1 MFILY
6 NMLQF
11 LFLVVFF
18 PFIAVFVLCSPKYRD
33 RVPARLGF
41 GLKEKIKAISTS
53 NNKTPVFWLHALSVG
68 ETTSS
73 EPLIRG
79 LRKKYPNCKIIFSV
93 TTKSGKGVADLRL
106 SHQVDAVID
115 GPLDILPVVLYF
127 HAQIQPDLFVLVET
141 DFWPNNLLL
150 LKHKDIPTILVNGR
164 VSEKSIVG
172 YRRMPFFFGPMFQSL
187 TALCMQT
194 ANDKKKI
201 ESLGLPPQRVLTLGN
216 LKFDTPELFFKKE
229 GVELERH
236 LPSNRI
242 IFICGSTH
250 PGEEEQ
256 LIESYLQTR
265 TEFPEIFLIIAPR
278 NVQRGQEIKEIASAH
293 SLTVSMRT
301 ESTHKLAQ
309 ISPDIFI
316 LDTIGEL
323 AACYS
328 LAQIAFVGGSL
339 VSKGGHNPIEP
350 ASMGIPVLFGPHM
363 EDFSEIAHSLMECS
377 GGTTIENGDELS
389 QRLKEYLKSP
399 EKRESNGLSAKQFV
413 DSYKGVIDKH
423 LQLIQ
428 TLL

>member
-18 PFIAVFVLCSPKYRD
+18 PFIAIFVLCSPKYRD
-33 RVPARLGF
+33 RIPARLGF
-41 GLKEKIKAISTS
+41 GLRKKIEFDSTSKEKS
-53 NNKTPVFWLHALSVG
+53 PVFWLHALSVG

-79 LRKKYPNCKIIFSV
+79 LKKRFPNCKIIFSV

-106 SHQVDAVID
+106 THQVDAVID

-127 HAQIQPDLFVLVET
+127 HAKIQPDLFVLVET

-150 LKHKDIPTILVNGR
+150 LKNKSIPTILVNGR

-187 TALCMQT
+187 TTLCMQT
-194 ANDKKKI
+194 TNDKKKI
-201 ESLGLPPQRVLTLGN
+201 ESIGLPPQKVLTLGN
-216 LKFDTPELFFKKE
+216 LKFDTPDLYFKKE
-229 GVELERH
+229 GVELEH
-236 LPSNRI
+236 YLPQNRV

-250 PGEEEQ
+250 PGEEEL
-256 LIESYLQTR
+256 LISSYLR
-265 TEFPEIFLIIAPR
+265 VREEFPEIFLILAPR
-278 NVQRGQEIKEIASAH
+278 NVKRAQEIKDIASTH
-293 SLTVSMRT
+293 SLVVSMRT
-301 ESTHKLAQ
+301 EPQQS
-309 ISPDIFI
+309 SSDIFI
-316 LDTIGEL
+316 LNTIGEL

-328 LAQIAFVGGSL
+328 LAKIAFVGGSL

-350 ASMGIPVLFGPHM
+350 ASMGMPVLFGPHM
-363 EDFSEIAHSLMECS
+363 EDFSEIAQSLMDCD
-377 GGTTIENGDELS
+377 GGKAVQNEDELV
-389 QRLKEYLKSP
+389 QTLKSLLNSP
-399 EKRESNGLSAKQFV
+399 ESRKNNGLSAKHVV
-413 DSYKGVIDKH
+413 DSHRGVIDKH
-423 LQLIQ
+423 LNLIQ

>member
-11 LFLVVFF
+11 IFLVVFF
-18 PFIAVFVLCSPKYRD
+18 PFIAIFVLCSPKYRD
-33 RVPARLGF
+33 RIPARLGF
-41 GLKEKIKAISTS
+41 GLRKKINFISTS
-53 NNKTPVFWLHALSVG
+53 KEKAPIFWLHALSVG

-79 LRKKYPNCKIIFSV
+79 LRKRFPSCKIIFSV

-106 SHQVDAVID
+106 THQVDAVID

-127 HAQIQPDLFVLVET
+127 HAKIQPDLFVLVET

-150 LKHKDIPTILVNGR
+150 LKNKSIPTILVNGR
-164 VSEKSIVG
+164 VSEKSITG
-172 YRRMPFFFGPMFQSL
+172 YRRMAFFFRPMFQSL

-194 ANDKKKI
+194 VSDKKKI
-201 ESLGLPPQRVLTLGN
+201 ASLGLVPQKVLTLGN
-216 LKFDTPELFFKKE
+216 LKFDAPELYFKKE
-229 GVELERH
+229 GVQLEH
-236 LPSNRI
+236 YLPGNRV

-250 PGEEEQ
+250 PGEEEL
-256 LIESYLQTR
+256 LIASYLR
-265 TEFPEIFLIIAPR
+265 VREDFPEIFLILAPR
-278 NVQRGQEIKEIASAH
+278 NVKRAEEIKEMASAY
-293 SLTVSMRT
+293 SLAVSMRT
-301 ESTHKLAQ
+301 ETEQTS
-309 ISPDIFI
+309 SDIFI
-316 LDTIGEL
+316 LNTIGEL

-328 LAQIAFVGGSL
+328 LANIAFVGGSL

-363 EDFSEIAHSLMECS
+363 EDFSEIAQSLMDCQ
-377 GGTTIENGDELS
+377 GGKTIQNEDELT
-389 QRLKEYLKSP
+389 QTLRAYLKSP
-399 EKRESNGLSAKQFV
+399 ERRENDGLSAKHFI
-413 DSYKGVIDKH
+413 DDHRGVIEKH

>member
-18 PFIAVFVLCSPKYRD
+18 PVIAIFVLCSPKYRD
-33 RVPARLGF
+33 RIPARLGF
-41 GLKEKIKAISTS
+41 GLRKKIDCNSTFKKKA
-53 NNKTPVFWLHALSVG
+53 PVFWIHALSVG

-79 LRKKYPNCKIIFSV
+79 LKKRFPDCKIVFSV

-106 SHQVDAVID
+106 TDQVDAVID

-127 HAQIQPDLFVLVET
+127 HAKIQPDLFVLVET

-150 LKHKDIPTILVNGR
+150 LKNKSIPTILVNGR

-187 TALCMQT
+187 TTLCMQT
-194 ANDKKKI
+194 ASDKTKI
-201 ESLGLPPQRVLTLGN
+201 ESIGLAPQKVRTLGN
-216 LKFDTPELFFKKE
+216 LKFDTPELYFKKE
-229 GVELERH
+229 GVELEH
-236 LPSNRI
+236 YLPQNRV

-250 PGEEEQ
+250 PGEEEL
-256 LIESYLQTR
+256 LISSYLKVR
-265 TEFPEIFLIIAPR
+265 KEFPEIFLILAPR
-278 NVQRGQEIKEIASAH
+278 NVKRAQEIKNIASTH
-293 SLTVSMRT
+293 SLSVSMRT
-301 ESTHKLAQ
+301 EPQQSA
-309 ISPDIFI
+309 SDIFI
-316 LDTIGEL
+316 LNTIGEL

-328 LAQIAFVGGSL
+328 LAKIAFVGGSL

-363 EDFSEIAHSLMECS
+363 EDFSEIAQSLVDCD
-377 GGTTIENGDELS
+377 GGKAVRNEDELS
-389 QRLKEYLKSP
+389 QTLISLLKSP
-399 EKRESNGLSAKQFV
+399 EKRKSNGLSAKQVV
-413 DSYKGVIDKH
+413 DSHRGVIDKH
-423 LQLIQ
+423 LNLIQ

>member
-18 PFIAVFVLCSPKYRD
+18 PLIAIFVLCSPKYRN
-33 RVPARLGF
+33 RIPARLGR
-41 GLKEKIKAISTS
+41 GLKKKIDFNPNPNDKSPI
-53 NNKTPVFWLHALSVG
+53 FWLHALSVG

-79 LRKKYPNCKIIFSV
+79 LRKKFPNCKIIFSV

-106 SHQVDAVID
+106 THQVDAVID

-127 HAQIQPDLFVLVET
+127 HAKIQPDLFVLVET

-150 LKHKDIPTILVNGR
+150 LKNKRIPAILVNGR
-164 VSEKSIVG
+164 VSEKSIIG

-187 TALCMQT
+187 TTLCMQT

-201 ESLGLPPQRVLTLGN
+201 ESIGLAPQNVLTLGN
-216 LKFDTPELFFKKE
+216 LKFDTPELYFKKE
-229 GVELERH
+229 GVELEH
-236 LPSNRI
+236 YLPQNRVV
-242 IFICGSTH
+242 FICGSTH
-250 PGEEEQ
+250 PGEEEL
-256 LIESYLQTR
+256 LISSYLR
-265 TEFPEIFLIIAPR
+265 VRKNFPEIFLIIAPR
-278 NVQRGQEIKEIASAH
+278 NVKRAQEIQDIANSQ

-301 ESTHKLAQ
+301 ESQ
-309 ISPDIFI
+309 QGSSDIFI
-316 LDTIGEL
+316 LNTIGEL

-363 EDFSEIAHSLMECS
+363 EDFSEIAQSLIDCD
-377 GGTTIENGDELS
+377 GGKTIRTEDELC
-389 QRLKEYLKSP
+389 QTLKTLLQSP
-399 EKRESNGLSAKQFV
+399 ERRKNNGLSAKHFV
-413 DSYKGVIDKH
+413 DSHKGVIDKH
-423 LQLIQ
+423 LHLIQ

>member
-18 PFIAVFVLCSPKYRD
+18 PFIAIFVLCSPKYRD
-33 RVPARLGF
+33 RIPARLGF
-41 GLKEKIKAISTS
+41 GLNKKINAISNS
-53 NNKTPVFWLHALSVG
+53 KKKSPIFWLHALSVG
-68 ETTSS
+68 ETTSA

-79 LRKKYPNCKIIFSV
+79 LREQFPNCKIIFSV

-106 SHQVDAVID
+106 THQVDAVID

-127 HAQIQPDLFVLVET
+127 HAKIKPDLFVLVET

-150 LKHKDIPTILVNGR
+150 LKKNSIPTILVNGR
-164 VSEKSIVG
+164 VSAKSITG
-172 YRRMPFFFGPMFQSL
+172 YKRMPFFFGPMFQSL
-187 TALCMQT
+187 TTLCMQT
-194 ANDKKKI
+194 LSDKNKI
-201 ESLGLPPQRVLTLGN
+201 ESLGLAPQKVLTLGN
-216 LKFDTPELFFKKE
+216 LKFDAPELYFKKE
-229 GVELERH
+229 GMELEH
-236 LPSNRI
+236 YLPKNRV

-250 PGEEEQ
+250 PGEEE
-256 LIESYLQTR
+256 LLLKSYLKAR
-265 TEFPEIFLIIAPR
+265 ADFPELFLIIAPR
-278 NVQRGQEIKEIASAH
+278 NVKRAQEIKDIATAYALS
-293 SLTVSMRT
+293 VSMRT
-301 ESTHKLAQ
+301 EPERSSSDL
-309 ISPDIFI
+309 FI

-363 EDFSEIAHSLMECS
+363 EDFSEIAGSLMECD
-377 GGTTIENGDELS
+377 GGTTVTNEDELN
-389 QRLKEYLKSP
+389 QALTLYLTSP
-399 EKRESNGLSAKQFV
+399 ERREKNGLSAKHFV
-413 DSYKGVIDKH
+413 DSYRGVIDKH

>member
-18 PFIAVFVLCSPKYRD
+18 PFIAIFVLCSPKYRD
-33 RVPARLGF
+33 RIPARLGF
-41 GLKEKIKAISTS
+41 GLRKKIEFDSTSKEKS
-53 NNKTPVFWLHALSVG
+53 PVFWLHALSVG

-79 LRKKYPNCKIIFSV
+79 LKKRFPNCKIIFSV

-106 SHQVDAVID
+106 THQVDAVID

-127 HAQIQPDLFVLVET
+127 HAKIQPDLFVLVET

-150 LKHKDIPTILVNGR
+150 LKNKSIPTILVNGR

-187 TALCMQT
+187 TTLCMQT
-194 ANDKKKI
+194 ASDKKKI
-201 ESLGLPPQRVLTLGN
+201 ESIGLAPQKVLTLGN
-216 LKFDTPELFFKKE
+216 LKFDTPDLYFKKE
-229 GVELERH
+229 GVELEH
-236 LPSNRI
+236 YLPQNRV

-250 PGEEEQ
+250 PGEEEL
-256 LIESYLQTR
+256 LISSYLR
-265 TEFPEIFLIIAPR
+265 VREEFPEIFLILAPR
-278 NVQRGQEIKEIASAH
+278 NVKRAQEIKDIASTH
-293 SLTVSMRT
+293 SLSVSMRT
-301 ESTHKLAQ
+301 EPQQS
-309 ISPDIFI
+309 SSDIFI
-316 LDTIGEL
+316 LNTIGEL

-328 LAQIAFVGGSL
+328 LAKIAFVGGSL

-363 EDFSEIAHSLMECS
+363 EDFSEIAQSLMDCD
-377 GGTTIENGDELS
+377 GGKTVKNEDDLS
-389 QRLKEYLKSP
+389 ETLKSLLKSP
-399 EKRESNGLSAKQFV
+399 ENRKSNGLSAKRVV
-413 DSYKGVIDKH
+413 DSHRGVIDKH
-423 LQLIQ
+423 LNLIQ